1 MQDAHT
7 WAESTGLEAH
17 VIDLWF
23 GHTKAASDKC
33 YTAANETHYA
43 KARSAG
49 SKVSHFSDMV
59 SHKVSQQAQESTST
73 QPQAYTSDTTE
84 NGTNEQES
92 ELLRNTKKDA
102 VGDTGLCNS
111 TKQAVVF
118 HGADLGADLKTKKA
132 SKHPVFQDF
141 IF

>member
-49 SKVSHFSDMV
+49 SKVSHFSDTV

-102 VGDTGLCNS
+102 VGDTGPAPRYLN
-111 TKQAVVF
+111 
-118 HGADLGADLKTKKA
+118 
-132 SKHPVFQDF
+132 P
-141 IF
+141 